1 MQGTKVRAESESE
14 NSVESLSDKKSGGP
28 ALKRIT
34 TFTEKTQSDKI
45 LPIASV
51 EDIDDNVSI
60 QKSEQ
65 PNNGFELPPFSPNLK
80 EPRLTMMTDLFSQ
93 F

>member
-1 MQGTKVRAESESE
+1 MDMQGTKVRAESE

-28 ALKRIT
+28 ALKRTT

-65 PNNGFELPPFSPNLK
+65 PNNGFDPFSPNLK

>member
-1 MQGTKVRAESESE
+1 MQGTKVRAESE

-28 ALKRIT
+28 GLKRIT

-45 LPIASV
+45 LPMASV
-51 EDIDDNVSI
+51 ENVDDNVSI

-65 PNNGFELPPFSPNLK
+65 TNNGFELPPFSPNLK